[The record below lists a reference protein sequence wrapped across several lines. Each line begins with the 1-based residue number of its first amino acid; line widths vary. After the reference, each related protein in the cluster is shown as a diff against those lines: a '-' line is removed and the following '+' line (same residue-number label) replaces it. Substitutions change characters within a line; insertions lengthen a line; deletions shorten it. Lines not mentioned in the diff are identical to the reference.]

1 MKRIDGNITR
11 VHLSRCKVVTYR
23 SFFARYQEKRKIS
36 LFLAY
41 NIIRLSQFRF
51 HIIRQRFDARVED
64 SHREKEEA
72 CKPARNRE
80 IAEGLR

>member
-1 MKRIDGNITR
+1 MTGILHVYIS
-11 VHLSRCKVVTYR
+11 HVVKLYYMQIVLR
-23 SFFARYQEKRKIS
+23 SISGEKENFPFPR
-36 LFLAY
+36 LAY

>member
-1 MKRIDGNITR
+1 MYTS
-11 VHLSRCKVVTYR
+11 HVVKLYYR
-23 SFFARYQEKRKIS
+23 QIVLGSISGEKENFPFPR
-36 LFLAY
+36 LAY

-64 SHREKEEA
+64 SHREKAET

-80 IAEGLR
+80 IAESLR